1 MNEISIFLV
10 HMMDEIS
17 VNTPCDVPEKVLL
30 LFEIAFDCI
39 RRCKFSRLGRS
50 GFLLLKVKIA

>member
-10 HMMDEIS
+10 HMMDDIS

-39 RRCKFSRLGRS
+39 RRLYCIQTWTLWVFTFKS
-50 GFLLLKVKIA
+50 